1 MASIRHKHVV
11 LDQKKLDKARRAL
24 RTRSER
30 ETLEKA
36 LDLVI
41 TDAELDGALKRAGGR
56 ASLEKVYR

>member
-41 TDAELDGALKRAGGR
+41 TDTELDNVLKRAGGR
-56 ASLEKVYR
+56 ASLDKVYR